1 MITEFMTLQS
11 MTDVRQW
18 ASDITENWGG
28 NAEQNTN
35 AMAQAIR
42 ENMPNWGC
50 VKSELNWNAIERRA
64 YEILG

>member
-18 ASDITENWGG
+18 ASDITENWEGD
-28 NAEQNTN
+28 AEQNTN
-35 AMAQAIR
+35 AMAQAIH